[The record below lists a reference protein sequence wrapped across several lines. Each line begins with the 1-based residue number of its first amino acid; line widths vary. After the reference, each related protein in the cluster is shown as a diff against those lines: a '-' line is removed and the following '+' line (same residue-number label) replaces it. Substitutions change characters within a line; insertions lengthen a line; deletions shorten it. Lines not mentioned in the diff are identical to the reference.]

1 MILKADAKA
10 LEWRVAVELS
20 GDKVG
25 LEEIINGYDAHEDN
39 RQRFGLPSRLI
50 AKTLLFRILYGG
62 SAYAFANDPAF
73 TPVSKSEK
81 FWQEVIDGL
90 YNKYK
95 GLARWHKGLV
105 EQVTLKGGYTIP
117 SGREYTF
124 KPEMKRGEMKWP
136 RTMILN
142 YAVQG
147 YAADLV
153 MIARVSAWRRMK
165 EQREKGEVIFFNSV
179 HDDIEV
185 DCCNDSTLLYF
196 ASTTLEQVFADVPAN
211 VEKIYG
217 YKMKVPL
224 AGEVSFGLNLGD
236 MQEFQTNKG
245 EGQFTLTD

>member
-1 MILKADAKA
+1 

-20 GDKVG
+20 GDEVG
-25 LEEIINGYDAHEDN
+25 LDEIINGYDAHEDN

-73 TPVSKSEK
+73 TGVSKSEK
-81 FWQEVIDGL
+81 FWQEVIDAL

-95 GLARWHKGLV
+95 GLAKWHKGLM
-105 EQVTLKGGYTIP
+105 EQATLQGKIQVP

-124 KPEMKRGEMKWP
+124 KPEVKRGELKWP

-142 YAVQG
+142 YGVQG
-147 YAADLV
+147 FSADLV
-153 MIARVSAWRRMK
+153 MIARISSWRRF
-165 EQREKGEVIFFNSV
+165 ETQRREGSVVFFNSV
-179 HDDIEV
+179 HDDIEM
-185 DCCNDSTLLYF
+185 DCANDPDLLYKVCIEM
-196 ASTTLEQVFADVPAN
+196 EQVFADIPKN

-224 AGEVSFGLNLGD
+224 AGEVSFGWNLAE
-236 MQEFQTNKG
+236 MAEFNRDKD
-245 EGQFTLTD
+245 EKQFGIK

>member
-73 TPVSKSEK
+73 TSVSKSEK

-124 KPEMKRGEMKWP
+124 KPELKRGEMKWP

-165 EQREKGEVIFFNSV
+165 EQRESGEVVFFNSV

-185 DCCNDSTLLYF
+185 DVAGNAETWYNISNE
-196 ASTTLEQVFADVPAN
+196 LEKVFQDVPAN
-211 VEKIYG
+211 VKKIYG
-217 YKMKVPL
+217 YEMKVPL
-224 AGEVSFGLNLGD
+224 AGEVSFGMDLGN
-236 MQEFQTNKG
+236 MKEFDSRLGK
-245 EGQFTLTD
+245 EQFL